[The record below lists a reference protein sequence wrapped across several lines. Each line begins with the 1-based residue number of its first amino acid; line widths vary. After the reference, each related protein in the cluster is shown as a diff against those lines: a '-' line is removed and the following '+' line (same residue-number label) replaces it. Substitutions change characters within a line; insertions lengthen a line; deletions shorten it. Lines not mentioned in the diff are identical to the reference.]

1 MAGNAITD
9 VPDGSTAGRQLEV
22 SWLSPIG
29 MTGLSIANFIY
40 RLFTLGIYDFWA
52 RTEVRKRLWSA
63 IRLDGEPLVYT
74 GTGKELFL
82 GFIIVFG
89 LVLLPILLLSAGI
102 ILAFGPTSPVAQLFP
117 LALYVFIFLLFGVA
131 IYRAQRYRLLRTS
144 WRGIRGSL
152 DGNSWNYGWTYFWT
166 FLLIPLTLG
175 WIIPWRTTKL
185 QTLITNDAM
194 FGDREF
200 FFKGDAGPLYGPFAM
215 LWIGVFAIYVG
226 ASLVFAVAIAALQHT
241 FDLDTLSPGGQ
252 LKPEIA
258 SIVTIGTLGIIAMAY
273 LLYLLISAW
282 YRARTINHFAKCT
295 HFEGAQFKAKVT
307 GAGLLWID
315 VTNILILLVGALLL
329 IIPLSIAAVLI
340 VAVANSIDAMLLES
354 LLGPDVK
361 IRFAAISVPIAIFIM
376 ALSFTILL
384 PVTQA
389 RAMGY
394 FISHLSIEG
403 PIALERIAQSTA
415 DQVSTGEG
423 LAQAF
428 DIDAF

>member
-9 VPDGSTAGRQLEV
+9 TPDGSTAGRHLEL

-29 MTGLSIANFIY
+29 MIGLSIANFIY

-89 LVLLPILLLSAGI
+89 LVLLPMLLLSAGI
-102 ILAFGPTSPVAQLFP
+102 ILVFGPTSPVAQLFP

-194 FGDREF
+194 F
-200 FFKGDAGPLYGPFAM
+200 
-215 LWIGVFAIYVG
+215 
-226 ASLVFAVAIAALQHT
+226 T
-241 FDLDTLSPGGQ
+241 
-252 LKPEIA
+252 
-258 SIVTIGTLGIIAMAY
+258 IIA
-273 LLYLLISAW
+273 
-282 YRARTINHFAKCT
+282 
-295 HFEGAQFKAKVT
+295 
-307 GAGLLWID
+307 D
-315 VTNILILLVGALLL
+315 
-329 IIPLSIAAVLI
+329 
-340 VAVANSIDAMLLES
+340 
-354 LLGPDVK
+354 
-361 IRFAAISVPIAIFIM
+361 
-376 ALSFTILL
+376 
-384 PVTQA
+384 
-389 RAMGY
+389 
-394 FISHLSIEG
+394 
-403 PIALERIAQSTA
+403 
-415 DQVSTGEG
+415 
-423 LAQAF
+423 
-428 DIDAF
+428 